1 MRWLRDM
8 WRRDVWRRDCNRW
21 WNVHPGWWAD
31 GFPVID
37 KREWFRQSDLQ
48 DILASS
54 NWALR
59 RDLRDM
65 NRCSPTYYHDTEYAR
80 EQIVKILDKEEL
92 LRPWSG
98 NISSDSDELLRC
110 GCDNRLS

>member
-59 RDLRDM
+59 RDLRTTTILNTHA
-65 NRCSPTYYHDTEYAR
+65 NRSSRYLIKKSYCVRGPVTYHL
-80 EQIVKILDKEEL
+80 IVM
-92 LRPWSG
+92 S
-98 NISSDSDELLRC
+98 C
-110 GCDNRLS
+110 